1 MNRSEQHIGV
11 SISISNV
18 LIRLEW
24 KETEQFIKSQSSD
37 GISIQSFGVE
47 SLSSS
52 FLSFS
57 LSLSL
62 SFFEWNILRC
72 ITQKVVALMNFGD
85 ARYPVAVFI
94 KFEAVIARICNED
107 VTVLGEGQTL
117 WTVKRIAGTIH
128 TLQIRTKPVENL
140 L

>member
-1 MNRSEQHIGV
+1 
-11 SISISNV
+11 
-18 LIRLEW
+18 
-24 KETEQFIKSQSSD
+24 
-37 GISIQSFGVE
+37 
-47 SLSSS
+47 
-52 FLSFS
+52 
-57 LSLSL
+57 
-62 SFFEWNILRC
+62 
-72 ITQKVVALMNFGD
+72 MNFGD